1 MTCNSNL
8 VTFWG
13 QNSYGA
19 VNPSDTSNWQKSL
32 SYYCQDDSI
41 NAFPI
46 AFVDEYFSTG
56 GLPHIDLSSTCS
68 VSSNGAFPGTNLANC
83 SFLQKDIQFCQSK
96 GKLVTISLGGQHGAS
111 SFSSDAQAQQFADT
125 IWNLF
130 LGGTST
136 TRPFGDVWLDGV
148 DLDIENGST
157 SYTAFV
163 KRLQTHFVGAPK
175 KYYMT
180 ASPQCPY
187 PDAALST
194 TLNTSYPGDNWNYAI
209 WDYWARYV
217 SPNKNV
223 KLYIGGPAAAGAA
236 GSGYVST
243 ASLQTIVQD
252 TRKNFPG
259 FFGGVMFWDASQAYA
274 NGRYDKSTKTMLKS
288 GKVCTSTGQAIT
300 YQPCTAAAWSST
312 TAYGGGSQVKY
323 QGYQWQAKW
332 WTSGNPPVGTD
343 STNTKGPGLTFGDVT
358 PTMFQKTRPTTQ
370 QPEYSF
376 SIDQLPIELFH
387 SIILLA
393 LADGRP
399 SNDFFGYYR
408 QLFAI
413 QNVSSGWSK
422 VAVSNAP
429 AWTNLSS
436 SMPPE
441 AVEMILS
448 RSGNQPLAIICQT
461 VGEAEC
467 WGDKEHWFI
476 DRLKPLSLRWKVLD
490 MDSRTDEDFITCLH
504 DLALPNL
511 AELRI
516 YAGPSEAPRTIRI
529 ENNLPQISVLEVT
542 GVCPQFSEPIPV
554 HSVAVIGIIGRDV
567 DVAPPLEHLFQAIS
581 SIQYLHLE
589 YITAEFAF
597 KELSRISLPNLLHSL

>member
-19 VNPSDTSNWQKSL
+19 VNPSDTGNWQKSL

-163 KRLQTHFVGAPK
+163 KRLQTHFAAAPK
-175 KYYMT
+175 KYYLT

-194 TLNTSYPGDNWNYAI
+194 TLNSASFDAVHIQFYNNYCSLSSYPGDNWNYAI

-217 SPNKNV
+217 SLNKNV
-223 KLYIGGPAAAGAA
+223 KLYIGGPAAPGAA

-259 FFGGVMFWDASQAYA
+259 FLGGVMFWDASQAYA

-300 YQPCTAAAWSST
+300 YQKCTAAAWSST
-312 TAYGGGSQVKY
+312 TAYGAGSQVKY

-332 WTSGNPPVGTD
+332 WTSGNQPVGTD
-343 STNTKGPGLTFGDVT
+343 SSNVWKIL
-358 PTMFQKTRPTTQ
+358 
-370 QPEYSF
+370 F
-376 SIDQLPIELFH
+376 SC
-387 SIILLA
+387 
-393 LADGRP
+393 
-399 SNDFFGYYR
+399 
-408 QLFAI
+408 
-413 QNVSSGWSK
+413 
-422 VAVSNAP
+422 
-429 AWTNLSS
+429 T
-436 SMPPE
+436 
-441 AVEMILS
+441 
-448 RSGNQPLAIICQT
+448 
-461 VGEAEC
+461 
-467 WGDKEHWFI
+467 
-476 DRLKPLSLRWKVLD
+476 
-490 MDSRTDEDFITCLH
+490 
-504 DLALPNL
+504 
-511 AELRI
+511 
-516 YAGPSEAPRTIRI
+516 
-529 ENNLPQISVLEVT
+529 
-542 GVCPQFSEPIPV
+542 
-554 HSVAVIGIIGRDV
+554 
-567 DVAPPLEHLFQAIS
+567 
-581 SIQYLHLE
+581 
-589 YITAEFAF
+589 
-597 KELSRISLPNLLHSL
+597 